1 MRSHYADLKR
11 RISDGSVR
19 GPDGRELLA
28 WMHAS
33 TAALKAYV
41 TDATASGIEACRKVK
56 APLAQPPPLPLPHS
70 PTADRLA
77 GQHSLRLAPPASAC
91 AHSACSHKHLR
102 RVRSALQLC
111 GGHGYASASALPAL
125 AADYVAS
132 CTLEVRDTARRTQ
145 SDAAPRNAAQ
155 APSPVAAAR
164 AASAEGHLAAP
175 AQEEP
180 APPPPL
186 VLIGHA
192 VSLPSY

>member
-19 GPDGRELLA
+19 GPDGKELLA

-91 AHSACSHKHLR
+91 AHSACS
-102 RVRSALQLC
+102 C
-111 GGHGYASASALPAL
+111 P
-125 AADYVAS
+125 
-132 CTLEVRDTARRTQ
+132 
-145 SDAAPRNAAQ
+145 N
-155 APSPVAAAR
+155 
-164 AASAEGHLAAP
+164 
-175 AQEEP
+175 
-180 APPPPL
+180 PPPPPP
-186 VLIGHA
+186 VLSGHA
-192 VSLPSY
+192 ASLTPY